1 MNSRY
6 AEMIN
11 DLSQN
16 NTHTVDLSLN
26 SKVFIVDGL

>member
-6 AEMIN
+6 AEMLN

-16 NTHTVDLSLN
+16 NTQTVDLSLN

>member
-11 DLSQN
+11 ELSQDK
-16 NTHTVDLSLN
+16 TSTVDLSLN

>member
-6 AEMIN
+6 VEMIN

-16 NTHTVDLSLN
+16 NTPTVDLSLN